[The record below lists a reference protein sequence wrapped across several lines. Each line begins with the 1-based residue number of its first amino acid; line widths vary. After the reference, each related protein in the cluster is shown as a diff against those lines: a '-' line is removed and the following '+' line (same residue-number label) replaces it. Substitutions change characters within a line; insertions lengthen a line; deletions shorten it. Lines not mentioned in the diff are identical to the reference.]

1 MKDKAKAVANIV
13 ITMVL
18 FLNAVL
24 TASGRNP
31 LPIDQDAIS
40 VTISEIVS
48 AISIVWCWWKN
59 QNITTEASA
68 AQKILDQMKYMKDV
82 PEGTGDPEDLEEGD
96 E

>member
-40 VTISEIVS
+40 VTISEIIS

-68 AQKILDQMKYMKDV
+68 AQKILDQMKNMKDV